1 MFGTSNGGLQLW
13 HSWPCPY
20 CKRVRAALA
29 EKGIPYRSRLVEP
42 GEKPAELLGLE
53 SRGMVPVLVD
63 DGRVI
68 VESWTILEHL
78 EERWP
83 EPRLF
88 PDPPGRDAVKA
99 AYDRLNLLLAPQL
112 PRILRGTPEERT
124 DALHELRRAFIE
136 LDIAASDTGYLL
148 GPFTASR
155 PGGSGKRR
163 GSGQRSSRCSRMA
176 HDSTITRSPSTSTG
190 TMPRPSTPSSSVGFS
205 PGSMRRDR

>member
-29 EKGIPYRSRLVEP
+29 EKGVPYRSRLIQP

-63 DGRVI
+63 GDRVI
-68 VESWTILEHL
+68 PESWAILEHL

-99 AYDRLNLLLAPQL
+99 AYDRVNQLLAPQL

-124 DALHELRRAFIE
+124 DALHELKRAFIE

-148 GPFTASR
+148 GPFTAADLALASFVARLPPDWR
-155 PGGSGKRR
+155 PAAMGFARLGRWERTVFARPAVRDQLS
-163 GSGQRSSRCSRMA
+163 
-176 HDSTITRSPSTSTG
+176 
-190 TMPRPSTPSSSVGFS
+190 PRPEVAG
-205 PGSMRRDR
+205 